1 MNVFDLRN
9 RLIQDYALFVSS
21 FVNIRDPKIR
31 EYVEAEFASG
41 TLWPQALVQLN
52 VSSEQG
58 ESVYESIGEG
68 LTHEG
73 CARVFQQVS
82 DLFARGIE

>member
-1 MNVFDLRN
+1 MNIFNLRK
-9 RLIQDYALFVSS
+9 RLIQDYASFVSS

-31 EYVEAEFASG
+31 EYVEEGFASG
-41 TLWPQALVQLN
+41 SLWPQALVQLN

-58 ESVYESIGEG
+58 EPVYEPIGEG
-68 LTHEG
+68 LIHEG